1 MDSNQDVEEG
11 EEIAEEEL
19 DMRRATLMIALFSLP
34 CVGSADGWRI

>member
-19 DMRRATLMIALFSLP
+19 EYEESDSDDRPI
-34 CVGSADGWRI
+34 